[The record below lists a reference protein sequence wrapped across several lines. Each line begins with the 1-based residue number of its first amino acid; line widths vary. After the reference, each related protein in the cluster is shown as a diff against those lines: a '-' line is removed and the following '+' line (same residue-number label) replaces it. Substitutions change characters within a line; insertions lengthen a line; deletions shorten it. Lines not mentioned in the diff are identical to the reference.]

1 MVTGMGRM
9 TGSWLDGPGAALQAD
24 ADGRGYPGRRLGLP
38 QTGRGS
44 VAGFG
49 RRLGALFVDWVIC
62 LLIAAAVTGDAAFA
76 TDNPVHPLW
85 PLGILAVE
93 YVVLMSLTGRTI
105 GMRLFG
111 IGVVR
116 LDGGRL
122 APGWVVVRTLL
133 LMMVVPAVVYD
144 RDQRGLHDKAAGA
157 VAVRL

>member
-1 MVTGMGRM
+1 M

-24 ADGRGYPGRRLGLP
+24 GDPRAYPGRRLGLP

-44 VAGFG
+44 VAGIG
-49 RRLGALFVDWVIC
+49 RRLGALVADWVIC
-62 LLIAAAVTGDAAFA
+62 QLIAAAITGQAAFA
-76 TDNPVHPLW
+76 TDHPVHPLW
-85 PLGILAVE
+85 PLGILAIE
-93 YVVLMSLTGRTI
+93 YVVLLSLIGRTI

-116 LDGGRL
+116 LGGGRL

-133 LMMVVPAVVYD
+133 LLLVVPAVVYD